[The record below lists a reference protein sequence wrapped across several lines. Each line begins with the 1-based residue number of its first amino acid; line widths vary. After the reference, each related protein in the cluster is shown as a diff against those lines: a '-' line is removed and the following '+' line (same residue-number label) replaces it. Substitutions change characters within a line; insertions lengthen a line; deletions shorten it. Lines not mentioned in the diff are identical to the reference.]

1 MIDASGRVSSGAGSP
16 SIEGLPYLLLF
27 NKSRPF
33 SVLDH
38 PMSGSAVHIL
48 SRAEAYGFAASRFAA
63 RLCRFRR
70 GRQASTAMKQRY
82 GSWNASKME
91 DGYTWHYNE
100 DTSTMQL
107 VDD

>member
-48 SRAEAYGFAASRFAA
+48 SRLMKRPQTRPISEHLISIHSFRTSRFLNHGGD
-63 RLCRFRR
+63 RLMFLRPAK
-70 GRQASTAMKQRY
+70 GRYADMLKTRKNSRCQST
-82 GSWNASKME
+82 
-91 DGYTWHYNE
+91 
-100 DTSTMQL
+100 L
-107 VDD
+107 F